1 MRVSYCFALTNGN
14 VVVIVDANQIPE
26 LQVSCQRRGLAGN
39 AFHGTPISKEAESV
53 VVDQL
58 ESWLVEHASGV
69 CLGNSKTNSIGE
81 ALSERSSRHFDA
93 GRIVRLRVA
102 GSYAVDLAEV
112 LEVVH
117 AEFVAEEVEESILQH
132 ASVAIGQ
139 DETVP
144 IEPRRVLRVEGH
156 ELVEEDVGHR
166 GHAHGRTRVARVCLE
181 GGIDLE
187 LSYCQP
193 LILSLLC

>member
-1 MRVSYCFALTNGN
+1 M
-14 VVVIVDANQIPE
+14 VVVVDTNQIAE
-26 LQVSCQRRGLAGN
+26 LQVSCQRRRLAGN
-39 AFHGTPISKEAESV
+39 TFHGTSISKEAEGV

-69 CLGNSKTNSIGE
+69 CLSDSKTDSIGE
-81 ALSERSSRHFDA
+81 ALSERSSRHLDT

-102 GSYAVDLAEV
+102 RRYAVDLAEV

-117 AEFVAEEVEESILQH
+117 AELVAEEVEEGILQH

-139 DETVP
+139 HEAIP
-144 IEPRRVLRVEGH
+144 IEPRRILRVEGH

-193 LILSLLC
+193 LILSLLH